1 REKAEGAKK
10 ELLPYRKFDKGRG
23 HGTILR
29 YFLFE
34 DSDTKEYEK
43 HIGLVSRARRT
54 FQKLDEIIRA
64 QRLRPQNRPKRAVPD
79 RIVLYIDD
87 LDRCR
92 NEQVVRVPEAVHLLL
107 AFESIVVVVGWM
119 RAGYGRRLQNTIK
132 GSSRS
137 IRKKRAMERIRVVH
151 R

>member
-1 REKAEGAKK
+1 MAAAIAALWGAYRFVRPMFEGVAAFAKDLATEKKLRADNLTKAQTELATVQAELNTAREKADGAKK

-64 QRLRPQNRPKRAVPD
+64 QRLAASKSAKTGGPGPD
-79 RIVLYIDD
+79 RSL
-87 LDRCR
+87 
-92 NEQVVRVPEAVHLLL
+92 H
-107 AFESIVVVVGWM
+107 
-119 RAGYGRRLQNTIK
+119 RRP
-132 GSSRS
+132 
-137 IRKKRAMERIRVVH
+137 
-151 R
+151 